1 MDVVY
6 FYISLV
12 AGLRGGAK
20 GTDPSNF
27 VSATYHARNKQVI
40 LNTNDIEKNV
50 DTSNPEDKGRSFL
63 CHPLYFFSDPV
74 FVEQC

>member
-1 MDVVY
+1 VDVVY

-40 LNTNDIEKNV
+40 LNTIDIEKNV
-50 DTSNPEDKGRSFL
+50 DISNPEDKSNF
-63 CHPLYFFSDPV
+63 PV
-74 FVEQC
+74 FCVTLYISSVIQYL